1 MMTQPYDVSC
11 SFHFSRAVSKLSPPL
26 PSAPKTN
33 RTEPNHRAAQVSRE
47 DFDHRMAVFNN
58 EVELATHRI
67 IFGVADP
74 PDARR
79 RYEAEHGNCRHTPEA
94 IRMVA
99 ALSPLVELEAG
110 RGHWQRALSAAG
122 ATVVSFDRWVGGI
135 SGSDVPPEVAPV
147 GKVLPGDERALHLH
161 RDKALLLVYPAP
173 GDMAL
178 RCLREFRGDT
188 FVYVG
193 EGRGGA
199 NASDEFFDGL
209 DAEWEATSV
218 LELDPFPQCFER
230 LFVLRRKTLPASN
243 NIAVQKQQPIE
254 GSGNAP
260 SS

>member
-1 MMTQPYDVSC
+1 M
-11 SFHFSRAVSKLSPPL
+11 
-26 PSAPKTN
+26 
-33 RTEPNHRAAQVSRE
+33 AQVSRE
-47 DFDHRMAVFNN
+47 DFDTRMMVFNN

-79 RYEAEHGNCRHTPEA
+79 RYEAEYGNCRYTQEA
-94 IRMVA
+94 IQTVA
-99 ALSPLVELEAG
+99 ALSPLVEIEAG
-110 RGHWQRALSAAG
+110 RGHWQRALSTAG

-147 GKVLPGDERALHLH
+147 GKVLPGDERALRLH
-161 RDKALLLVYPAP
+161 RDKTLLLVYPAP
-173 GDMAL
+173 GDMAM
-178 RCLREFRGDT
+178 RCLQEFRGDT

-209 DAEWEATSV
+209 DAEWDATSV

-230 LFVLRRKTLPASN
+230 LFVLRRKPLVAASEDV
-243 NIAVQKQQPIE
+243 AAQKQPIE
-254 GSGNAP
+254 SSGIAP
-260 SS
+260 SHT